1 MWHTRTL
8 DLTVDGATFP
18 GKKVPASLSA
28 SGPISLNI
36 AHAMLMLGTVSVPG
50 GFSTA
55 SPARYWAWLRYLSAI
70 SGAPDLRITPEFAD
84 LDPHQ
89 KTILSDDFGV
99 AVCTKLLYDRLG
111 GLRDVV
117 DGRKFILQYA
127 SLVSLPKRAKKKLP
141 KVGGGKCPDYVLLD
155 NLGKWHVLECKGTQT
170 SPHYRKQQLKTAVA
184 QKFAIQVKRSI
195 AGERMA
201 AGLFLAHEQSDEPSS
216 VHIVD
221 PEPNPYVTI
230 GTEDLA
236 AATHATRRLAVS
248 RALGLAGFSTLAE
261 EMSIPPELRAE
272 DAQFLSREER
282 RRTTTSVN
290 ERFKS
295 AIQSLSVAEGPVLEL
310 GHEQFVGQR
319 VSLDLPRSPYFENGG
334 VRRIELSM
342 GVDKGLIDSLQRIDT
357 GRNNVFD
364 QIEARAGDLSIDGI
378 HFEGSDFDV
387 TIRCGQLFSA
397 RMVFS

>member
-8 DLTVDGATFP
+8 DLTVDATTFP
-18 GKKVPASLSA
+18 GKKIPASLSPT
-28 SGPISLNI
+28 GPIRLNI
-36 AHAMLMLGTVSVPG
+36 AQAMLMLGTVSVPG

-55 SPARYWAWLRYLSAI
+55 SPARYWAWLRYLSAV
-70 SGAPDLRITPEFAD
+70 SRTPDLRITPEFAD

-111 GLRDVV
+111 GLQDVI

-155 NLGKWHVLECKGTQT
+155 SAGKWHVLECKGTQT

-184 QKFAIQVKRSI
+184 QKFAIQVKRTI

-201 AGLFLAHEQSDEPSS
+201 AGLFLAHEHSDLPSS

-230 GTEDLA
+230 APEDLLTA
-236 AATHATRRLAVS
+236 AHATRRLAVS
-248 RALGLAGFSTLAE
+248 RALGLAGFAILAE
-261 EMSIPPELRAE
+261 ELSIPPELRIE
-272 DAQFLSREER
+272 DTQFLSPEER
-282 RRTTTSVN
+282 RRTNTSVN

-295 AIQSLSVAEGPVLEL
+295 AIQSLSTDESPVLEV
-310 GHEQFVGQR
+310 GHEEFVGQR
-319 VSLDLPRSPYFENGG
+319 VSLDLPRSPYFENGN

-342 GVDKGLIDSLQRIDT
+342 GVDRGLIDDLRHVDT

-364 QIEARAGDLSIDGI
+364 QIEARAAGISIDGI
-378 HFEGSDFDV
+378 HFEETDSQI
-387 TIRCGQLFSA
+387 TLRCGQLFSA

>member
-1 MWHTRTL
+1 
-8 DLTVDGATFP
+8 
-18 GKKVPASLSA
+18 
-28 SGPISLNI
+28 
-36 AHAMLMLGTVSVPG
+36 MLMLGTVSIPG

-70 SGAPDLRITPEFAD
+70 SGTSDLRITPEFAD

-99 AVCTKLLYDRLG
+99 AVGTKLLYDMLG

-127 SLVSLPKRAKKKLP
+127 SLVRVPKRAKKKLP

-170 SPHYRKQQLKTAVA
+170 SPSYRKQQLKTAVA
-184 QKFAIQVKRSI
+184 QKFAIQVKPPI
-195 AGERMA
+195 AGERIA
-201 AGLFLAHEQSDEPSS
+201 SGLFLAHEQSDEPSS
-216 VHIVD
+216 IHIVD
-221 PEPNPYVTI
+221 PKPDPYVTI
-230 GTEDLA
+230 DSGDVV
-236 AATHATRRLAVS
+236 AATQATRRLAVS
-248 RALGLAGFSTLAE
+248 RALGLAGFSALAE

-272 DAQFLSREER
+272 DVQFLSREER
-282 RRTTTSVN
+282 RRTTASVN

-295 AIQSLSVAEGPVLEL
+295 AIQSMSAADGPMLNL
-310 GHEQFVGQR
+310 GHEQFIGQR
-319 VSLDLPRSPYFENGG
+319 VSLDLPRSPYFENGN

-342 GVDKGLIDSLQRIDT
+342 GIDRGLIDSLHGVDT
-357 GRNNVFD
+357 TRNNIFE
-364 QIEARAGDLSIDGI
+364 QIEGRAESLSADGI
-378 HFEGSDFDV
+378 YFDGSDFEA